1 MWPTSQERS
10 WNSRILYFHFVFFFH
25 PMLTIRLS
33 RIGKHKHPIFRV
45 VLTEHSKSA
54 QKWFQEILGSYD
66 AVNHKLVLDVA
77 KIKEY
82 VSHGAGMSERVARL
96 AYQESKDE
104 LFTKFFVKRDLKRA
118 PKKDAK

>member
-1 MWPTSQERS
+1 
-10 WNSRILYFHFVFFFH
+10 
-25 PMLTIRLS
+25 MLTIRLS

-82 VSHGAGMSERVARL
+82 ISHGAGMSERVARL

-104 LFTKFFVKRDLKRA
+104 LFTKFLSKRSQRA
-118 PKKDAK
+118 PKKMQNKTIV

>member
-1 MWPTSQERS
+1 
-10 WNSRILYFHFVFFFH
+10 
-25 PMLTIRLS
+25 MLTIRLS

-54 QKWFQEILGSYD
+54 KKWFQEVLGSYD
-66 AVNHKLVLDVA
+66 AVNHKLVLDLT

-82 VSHGAGMSERVARL
+82 ISHGAGMSERAARL

-104 LFTKFFVKRDLKRA
+104 LFTKFFVKKDLTR
-118 PKKDAK
+118 PSKKDAK